1 MSKIIKNISK
11 KPNFYLV
18 ETYSLNGKIVN
29 TNYPNTYLEPIIK
42 PLDPIDS
49 IYKFNYVNPSQV
61 FSLVQ
66 NHRDR
71 SKL

>member
-42 PLDPIDS
+42 PLDQIT
-49 IYKFNYVNPSQV
+49 FNYVNPSQV

>member
-18 ETYSLNGKIVN
+18 ETYSLNGKIVY

-42 PLDPIDS
+42 PLDQINT
-49 IYKFNYVNPSQV
+49 FNYVNPSQV

-66 NHRDR
+66 NHRAE